1 MKLNSQLLPDLL
13 FTVHDVSRVLK
24 ISPAS
29 ARVLCSR
36 YAQLGQIVRLRNDL
50 YILAER
56 FPYITQLECYRIAN
70 RIQVPSYISLST
82 ALNYYELSE
91 QMYRNRVESVARKR
105 SIEYSVRDWQFK
117 YRCLKSEY
125 YQGFTLENGVFIAE
139 AAKALADIIYFCSI
153 GRYAFDFHALEWERL
168 DWNKLNQWLK
178 LFPLQAQRWWE
189 RHGSFAK
196 T

>member
-13 FTVHDVSRVLK
+13 FTVNDVARVLK

-36 YAQLGQIVRLRNDL
+36 YAQLGQIIRLRNDL

-56 FPYITQLECYRIAN
+56 FSYITQLEYYRIAN
-70 RIQVPSYISLST
+70 RIQIPSYISLST

-91 QMYRNRVESVARKR
+91 QIYRKRIESIARKR

-117 YRCLKSEY
+117 YCCIKPEY

-139 AAKALADIIYFCSI
+139 AAKALADIIYFCSM

-168 DWNKLNQWLK
+168 DRDKIERWLK
-178 LFPLQAQRWWE
+178 LFPLQTQRWWE
-189 RHGSFAK
+189 KHGFVAK